1 MSGSKDEIL
10 GRVDLIVKELAR
22 ERHGL
27 TTSEIYSRLKDTEYG
42 TTERTVQRDMKILE
56 GFFGIYGEDEA
67 RTTRWNIEQKSN
79 DSVFHD
85 EAAFAVLLTQL
96 QLEQT
101 GQKTLLEKLRDVGN
115 YAKSV
120 LEARNTQLGAWYR
133 SVRFK
138 SPELHLNAPIIK
150 VQLLNQLTQCV
161 LNKELI
167 KVSYLKHQ
175 GDQPEEIKV
184 TALALIY
191 RGKVPYLVAR
201 KYADEAP
208 KNPLDRIRQFPVSR
222 IVDVSAVLL
231 GDPQIASFDIDE
243 FMNSSQVSYQIG
255 DAFTLE
261 MEIFD
266 SVRREIEDAH
276 LGANQK
282 ITPIEEQPKNWR
294 LKVDVEYNQNLIHW
308 LFGRAP
314 YLRVTGPAP
323 FKEMFYRDLQNAL
336 RHHEMNRIEIAKE
349 RTFQPFK

>member
-1 MSGSKDEIL
+1 MSGSKEEIL
-10 GRVDLIVKELAR
+10 GRADIIVKELAR
-22 ERHGL
+22 ERYGL
-27 TTSEIYSRLKDTEYG
+27 TTDEICSRLEASAYA
-42 TTERTVQRDMKILE
+42 TTLRTVQRDMQILSA
-56 GFFGIYGEDEA
+56 FFGIYGEEEA
-67 RTTRWNIEQKSN
+67 RTTRWKIDRKSN

-101 GQKTLLEKLRDVGN
+101 GQKTLLDKLRDVAN

-120 LEARNTQLGAWYR
+120 LQARNTQLSAWYR
-133 SVRFK
+133 SVRFRN
-138 SPELHLNAPIIK
+138 SELHLNAPVINA
-150 VQLLNQLTQCV
+150 QLLNQLTYHV

-175 GDQPEEIKV
+175 GDTPQEIKV

-201 KYADEAP
+201 KYADDAP
-208 KNPLDRIRQFPVSR
+208 KNALDRIRQLPISR
-222 IVDVSAVLL
+222 IAGISSTIH
-231 GDPQIASFDIDE
+231 GDSQVANFDIDE
-243 FMNSSQVSYQIG
+243 YINSSQASYQIG

-282 ITPIEEQPKNWR
+282 ITPIKGQPTNWQ
-294 LKVDVEYNQNLIHW
+294 LTVEVEYNQNLIHW
-308 LFGRAP
+308 LLGRAP
-314 YLRVTGPAP
+314 YLRVTGPEP

-336 RHHEMNRIEIAKE
+336 RHHETGRIEIAKE
-349 RTFQPFK
+349 KTFQPFK